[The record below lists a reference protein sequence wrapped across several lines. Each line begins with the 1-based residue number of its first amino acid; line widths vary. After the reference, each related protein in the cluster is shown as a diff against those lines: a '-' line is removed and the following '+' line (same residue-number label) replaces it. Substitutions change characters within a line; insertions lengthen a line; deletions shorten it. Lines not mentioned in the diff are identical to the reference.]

1 MDASFLAPGEEL
13 VRRHRF
19 RFTTAQ
25 GCALGSVEVVVEE
38 LLGPRGAGAR
48 CVARP
53 DHPRLVARPEYTAR
67 ADTVEGSLRV
77 LIEHMRHRPLTDV
90 FFPAR

>member
-1 MDASFLAPGEEL
+1 MNVSFLAPGEEL

-25 GCALGSVEVVVEE
+25 GCALGSVDVVVDE
-38 LLGPRGAGAR
+38 LLGPLGVGAR
-48 CVARP
+48 YVARP

-67 ADTVEGSLRV
+67 GDTLDGSLRV
-77 LIEHMRHRPLTDV
+77 LIEHMRQRPLTDV
-90 FFPAR
+90 FFPER